1 MISAILLAAGK
12 STRMI
17 NENKLSKKFKNI
29 PLINHAIENI
39 LNSNIEE
46 LIIVLGFEKEII
58 SNLIKKNDK
67 VKIIFNKNYET
78 GIASSIKAGLNH
90 LSKETEYFFICLGDM
105 PMINKE
111 IYNHLIN
118 FKNKKDI
125 IVPTYNNT
133 QGNPILFSKSIKP
146 IIMSIEGDLGAKK
159 ILEKNKD
166 KILKVEI
173 DNINITKDFNNKN
186 DFNKNLYN
194 RRILVCKYP
203 FYLQKYKCFLL
214 YLHKVHFFV
223 SYKMS

>member
-186 DFNKNLYN
+186 DFNKN
-194 RRILVCKYP
+194 
-203 FYLQKYKCFLL
+203 F
-214 YLHKVHFFV
+214 
-223 SYKMS
+223 

>member
-58 SNLIKKNDK
+58 QNLIKKNDK
-67 VKIIFNKNYET
+67 VKIIFNKDYET
-78 GIASSIKAGLNH
+78 GMASSIKAGLNH
-90 LSKETEYFFICLGDM
+90 LSKKTEYFFICLGDM
-105 PMINKE
+105 PMINKR

-125 IVPTYNNT
+125 IVPTYNNA

-146 IIMSIEGDLGAKK
+146 IIMSIKGDLGAKK

-166 KILKVEI
+166 RTLKVEI

-186 DFNKNLYN
+186 DFNKN
-194 RRILVCKYP
+194 
-203 FYLQKYKCFLL
+203 F
-214 YLHKVHFFV
+214 
-223 SYKMS
+223 